1 MDEYL
6 IGGFFFGLFMTA
18 IYPLSI
24 ERQCVAICTSILGIA
39 LIIHSSLQI

>member
-1 MDEYL
+1 MNEYL

-24 ERQCVAICTSILGIA
+24 QRQCVAICTSLLGIS

>member
-1 MDEYL
+1 MSEYL
-6 IGGFFFGLFMTA
+6 LGGFFFGLFMTA

-39 LIIHSSLQI
+39 LILHLSLQI